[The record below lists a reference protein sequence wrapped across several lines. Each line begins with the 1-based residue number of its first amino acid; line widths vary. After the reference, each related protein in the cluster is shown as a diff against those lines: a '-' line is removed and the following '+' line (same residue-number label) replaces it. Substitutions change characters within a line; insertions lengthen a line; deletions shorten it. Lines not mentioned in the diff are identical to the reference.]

1 MDNDRNLCV
10 IEEKASEADENDG
23 GAIPI
28 KKENDGGAKNMC
40 QLEEERNKK
49 IISKGRWF
57 GSRRM
62 ENHGGVFLAVQ
73 IG

>member
-1 MDNDRNLCV
+1 MM
-10 IEEKASEADENDG
+10 EELYLS
-23 GAIPI
+23 

-62 ENHGGVFLAVQ
+62 ENHGGVFLRFKLAE
-73 IG
+73 ILGTI

>member
-1 MDNDRNLCV
+1 MM
-10 IEEKASEADENDG
+10 EELYLS
-23 GAIPI
+23 

-40 QLEEERNKK
+40 QLDEERNKK
-49 IISKGRWF
+49 IISKGRRI